1 MNSINSVYFSFR
13 FCYQE
18 TLSLFFFS
26 LLLEVRCIPLPDLSP
41 FIRLGI
47 KCTEST
53 RFLLLLALMYEV
65 DASQRL

>member
-18 TLSLFFFS
+18 TLSLFFS

-53 RFLLLLALMYEV
+53 RFLLLLALMCEV